1 MFLREIETSVKTLHR
16 VGENSA
22 ADLSALGIHSIA
34 DLLLFPPRTYE
45 DRIKRVPL
53 GEAARTPVSP
63 TTVNTQAEVL
73 EHRYFGR
80 PGKRTLKV
88 IIQDDTGCGA
98 LVCFGRNF
106 LAKKLT
112 PGSRFFIYGVF
123 QHRYGEVQ
131 SSSFEVE
138 PVRENGETSG
148 MFGKILPVYPLS
160 GRLTQKL
167 LRHAVSQALTR
178 YGSYLE
184 NELPASMIERLDLM
198 EKSSALK
205 EVHFPS
211 SMEQLERARF
221 TLKFEELFYLQLSLL
236 EKIRERK
243 DRSRKVGGPAA
254 TRLLESALARLPF
267 PLTRD
272 QQTVLEEL
280 RADFSKPHGMTRLLQ
295 GDAGCGKTLVSLLT
309 ALHYI
314 EAGVQVAMM
323 APTELLAAQH
333 AETASALTSPLG
345 VRTAV
350 LTGSVKGEQRQ
361 LLLSSLNRGEVDL
374 VVGTHAL
381 FSQDVRYKN
390 LGFVIVDEQHRFG
403 VLQRLALIEKGA
415 GGKDA
420 PDLLLMTATPIPRT
434 LSLTVFGDLDISTIR
449 MMPPGRK
456 PVKTH
461 LAKQGREEEVYERV
475 RREVGRGR
483 RAYFVYPAIEESGKI
498 DVASAED
505 RFLYLQKSV
514 FPDYRLG
521 LIHSRLD
528 EEQKKEV
535 MEQFSAGTID
545 ILVSTTV
552 VEVGVDVPE
561 ATCMVIE
568 NAERFGLSTLHQLR
582 GRVGRGEHQSYA
594 FFIYH
599 PALTDAAKQRL
610 HVLKKTND
618 GFIIAEEDLRIRG
631 PGEVTGI
638 KQSGSFSLFFSDLME
653 DYELAKTAREEA
665 KRIAGTEAEKN
676 TVIAKVLQRCP
687 PFYVRS
693 IAGG

>member
-16 VGENSA
+16 VGESSA
-22 ADLSALGIHSIA
+22 ADFASLGVHSIA

-45 DRIKRVPL
+45 DRIQRVSL
-53 GEAARTPVSP
+53 GDAARSAESP
-63 TTVNTQAEVL
+63 TTVNTQVEVL
-73 EHRYFGR
+73 EHQYFGR

-88 IIQDDTGCGA
+88 IVGDDTGRGA

-112 PGSRFFIYGVF
+112 PGNRFFLYGVF

-138 PVRENGETSG
+138 PVRESPR

-167 LRHAVSQALTR
+167 FRYTVSQALTQ

-184 NELPASMIERLDLM
+184 NELPEPMLERLELM
-198 EKSSALK
+198 EKKSALK

-211 SMEQLERARF
+211 SMELLEKARF
-221 TLKFEELFYLQLSLL
+221 TLKFEELFYLQFSLL
-236 EKIRERK
+236 EQIRERK
-243 DRSRKVGGPAA
+243 SRSRKVVATAA
-254 TRLLESALARLPF
+254 TRLQESALERLPF

-272 QQTVLEEL
+272 QETVLEEL

-295 GDAGCGKTLVSLLT
+295 GDVGCGKTLVSLL
-309 ALHYI
+309 ASLHYI

-333 AETASALTSPLG
+333 AENAASLTAPLG

-361 LLLSSLNRGEVDL
+361 LLLSSLAKGEVDL

-403 VLQRLALIEKGA
+403 VLQRIALIEKGT
-415 GGKDA
+415 GGNYA

-461 LAKQGREEEVYERV
+461 LAKQGREEEVYGRV
-475 RREVGRGR
+475 RREVSQGR
-483 RAYFVYPAIEESGKI
+483 RAYFVYPAIEGSEKI
-498 DVASAED
+498 DVASAEE
-505 RFLYLQKSV
+505 RFLFLQKSV
-514 FPDYRLG
+514 FPECRLG
-521 LIHSRLD
+521 LIHSRLA
-528 EEQKKEV
+528 EVRKKEV
-535 MEQFSAGTID
+535 MEQFSTGNID

-594 FFIYH
+594 FFIYN

-618 GFIIAEEDLRIRG
+618 GFLIAEEDLKIRG

-638 KQSGSFSLFFSDLME
+638 KQSGSFSLFFSDLIE
-653 DYELAKTAREEA
+653 DFELVKTAREEA
-665 KRIAGTEAEKN
+665 QRAAGTEPEEH

-693 IAGG
+693 ISGG